1 MLSISSRKQRKR
13 PPFFK
18 LCLADGAAGGRAG
31 GQGQTSQTKICKMLS
46 ISIEKQRKCP
56 PFLKLG
62 LAEGWAGAGGGRG
75 GQTSQRKYFQL
86 ICKSKGKAA
95 HFGNNAK

>member
-62 LAEGWAGAGGGRG
+62 LADGWAGGPAGDGARLA
-75 GQTSQRKYFQL
+75 RR
-86 ICKSKGKAA
+86 
-95 HFGNNAK
+95 NAFN

>member
-31 GQGQTSQTKICKMLS
+31 GQGQTSQTKIYEMLP
-46 ISIEKQRKCP
+46 INIEKQRKRMD
-56 PFLKLG
+56 G
-62 LAEGWAGAGGGRG
+62 WAESQRAEGPD
-75 GQTSQRKYFQL
+75 
-86 ICKSKGKAA
+86 
-95 HFGNNAK
+95 